1 GTTFT
6 FTIPAAAEPVGT
18 ATVPADAPS
27 PAAAAR
33 VEPPRILVVDD
44 DPQTLRFARETLS
57 QAGYAPLVTGAP
69 DELAHL
75 IRSERPQL
83 VLLDLLLPGSD
94 GIELLQQVPELSDQ
108 PVIFISAY
116 GRDET
121 IARALE
127 SGAADY
133 IVKPFSPTELVAR
146 IRAALRR
153 HAEPEL
159 FVIGEL
165 AIDFERRRV
174 TVGGEAVDLTAKEFE
189 LLRVLS
195 LHAGG
200 VVTYETLL
208 RRIWAKHANPDTN
221 LVRIFV
227 RNLRRK
233 LGDSATNPAY
243 LFNERGVGYSM
254 PLPSGPSS
262 AGGTP

>member
-1 GTTFT
+1 M
-6 FTIPAAAEPVGT
+6 
-18 ATVPADAPS
+18 
-27 PAAAAR
+27 
-33 VEPPRILVVDD
+33 
-44 DPQTLRFARETLS
+44 
-57 QAGYAPLVTGAP
+57 TGAP

-83 VLLDLLLPGSD
+83 VLLDLLLPGRD

-153 HAEPEL
+153 HAEPQL

-195 LHAGG
+195 FHAGG

-208 RRIWAKHANPDTN
+208 RRIWAKQANPDTN

-254 PLPSGPSS
+254 PVPSGPSP